1 MENKQLELAS
11 KYLTYRSAVK
21 VRPIVKKRKGPLGSK
36 MNFVRLNGANQTQFA
51 RKLMKKVA
59 KEYQEIYGTKLTASK
74 AKELLNV
81 ERIFYD

>member
-11 KYLTYRSAVK
+11 KYLTYRSFVK
-21 VRPIVKKRKGPLGSK
+21 VRPIAKKGKGPHYA
-36 MNFVRLNGANQTQFA
+36 RLTGANETQSV